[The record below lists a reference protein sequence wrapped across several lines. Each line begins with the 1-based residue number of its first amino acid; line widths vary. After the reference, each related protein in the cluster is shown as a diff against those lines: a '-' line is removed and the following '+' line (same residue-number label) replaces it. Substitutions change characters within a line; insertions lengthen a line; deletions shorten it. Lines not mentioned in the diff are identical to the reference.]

1 MDCNKNKREISFQHT
16 PFLKTSVMEMLKYT
30 LSQRFV
36 GQVRFVCVCVHEY
49 LQYMWFY
56 PTSWVKNFP
65 GSFMVSSYIF
75 FFPVNSAVVA
85 STMNFVDDDFQ
96 LAMLR
101 FSLLWAVAR
110 TYSVKSAHPGK
121 IVDEKQTYKVK

>member
-1 MDCNKNKREISFQHT
+1 MSEKLPWKFHG
-16 PFLKTSVMEMLKYT
+16 FKL
-30 LSQRFV
+30 
-36 GQVRFVCVCVHEY
+36 
-49 LQYMWFY
+49 
-56 PTSWVKNFP
+56 
-65 GSFMVSSYIF
+65 YI